1 MELLGM
7 SLMAQLLEQSA
18 TRHTTLCPRQVLG
31 VRMGILASQVLGLNI
46 PDASKCLITL
56 VETDGCAADG
66 VSAVTGCT
74 VGNRRM
80 RIIDYGK
87 VAATFVDTKCNQAIR
102 IVPRHGIREVA
113 QKLVPDAKSRWHA
126 QLEAYQKMSNTD
138 LLTVKRVRLSIS
150 LEKLLS
156 KPGIR
161 VKCENCGEEVLNER
175 EVVLE
180 GAILCR
186 ACAGQSY
193 YCLTSQESPKLIWQ
207 EQIEDFFIGLG

>member
-1 MELLGM
+1 MSSMARLFEL
-7 SLMAQLLEQSA
+7 SA
-18 TRHTTLCPRQVLG
+18 ARHNTFCPRQVLG
-31 VRMGILASQVLGLNI
+31 VRMGVLAGQVFGLNI
-46 PDASKCLITL
+46 PDDGKRLITL

-66 VSAVTGCT
+66 VSAATGCT

-126 QLEAYQKMSNTD
+126 QLGAYQKMSNTD

-156 KPGIR
+156 KPGLR
-161 VKCENCGEEVLNER
+161 VKCEACGEEVLNER
-175 EVVLE
+175 EVVLG
-180 GAILCR
+180 GATLCR

-193 YCLTSQESPKLIWQ
+193 YCLTGQESPKLIWQ
-207 EQIEDFFIGLG
+207 EQIEDFVIGLG

>member
-1 MELLGM
+1 MELLEM

-46 PDASKCLITL
+46 PDASKRLITL

-66 VSAVTGCT
+66 VSAATGCT

-87 VAATFVDTKCNQAIR
+87 VAATFVDTKCHQAIR

-161 VKCENCGEEVLNER
+161 VKCEACDEEVLNER

-207 EQIEDFFIGLG
+207 EQIEDFVIGLG